1 MMRLPTALALAVT
14 ALVSYTQEWKEIAR
28 INSSID
34 AFTTDELGN
43 IYVLNGDVLE
53 LYDANGLLLM
63 RNSAKTFGR
72 IDVIDAFYSLKPMV
86 FSGDQKQI
94 AVLDNTLAVQ
104 GSVIDLS
111 RNDSPWVTHVCAGV
125 QNSFWF
131 FDERELSLTRV
142 DAQLRSLAS
151 TGRLDQ
157 LLGFTPHPTMMQEA
171 NSRLFVNDPE
181 QGVMVFDLFGAY
193 LKTLPITGAQ
203 RIEARGGSV
212 FFFREGRLWSYD
224 QLSFATQAVPWPEG
238 LVATDARLERDRL
251 FARTADGI
259 TIFSAARK

>member
-1 MMRLPTALALAVT
+1 MMRFPFVLVLAFAAFPVR
-14 ALVSYTQEWKEIAR
+14 AQEWKEVAR
-28 INSSID
+28 ISAPID

-43 IYVLNGDVLE
+43 TYVLNGDVLE
-53 LYDANGLLLM
+53 LYDANGVRLM

-86 FSGDQKQI
+86 FSRDQRRI
-94 AVLDNTLAVQ
+94 AVLDNTLALQ

-111 RNDSPWVTHVCAGV
+111 PNGWPWVTHVCAGV

-131 FDERELSLTRV
+131 FDERDLSLTRI

-171 NSRLFVNDPE
+171 NSRLYLNDPE
-181 QGVMVFDLFGAY
+181 QGVLVFDLFGAY
-193 LKTLPITGAQ
+193 LKTLPILGAQ

-224 QLSFATQAVPWPEG
+224 LLSFETQALPLPEAV
-238 LVATDARLERDRL
+238 VATDARLERDRL
-251 FARTADGI
+251 FVRTAEGI